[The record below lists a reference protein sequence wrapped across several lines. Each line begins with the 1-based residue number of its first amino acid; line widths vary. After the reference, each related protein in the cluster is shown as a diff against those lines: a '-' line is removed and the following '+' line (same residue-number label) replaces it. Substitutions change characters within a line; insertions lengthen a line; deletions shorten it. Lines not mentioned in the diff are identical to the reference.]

1 MSLIVPGDARRRRSG
16 PPCSRIA
23 GVGEVV
29 MAHELPDG
37 RFNLVVR
44 GRARIHID
52 ASCRRSGPTGW

>member
-1 MSLIVPGDARRRRSG
+1 MPDARADEELPSVQ
-16 PPCSRIA
+16 PIA

-44 GRARIHID
+44 GRARIRID
-52 ASCRRSGPTGW
+52 GSCRPGAPTGW